1 MAMDYVPEGFCIR
14 QMRAEYKQQA
24 RLNDVIIPQKSVGQ
38 DKITVLLNNEKSEAY
53 AVVEFLKG

>member
-1 MAMDYVPEGFCIR
+1 
-14 QMRAEYKQQA
+14 MRAEYKQQA